1 MIRSSSRRALLA
13 VLIGVLLLSMGVLAQ
28 AQQRPLYA
36 LPDGNVRVFSSG
48 SLALANDG
56 RTLLAVNMLNGTVS
70 VVDIPQRQVRAEI
83 AVGADPRAVAL
94 TPDSSRALVVS
105 RGDGTLAVLDWQA
118 GSVERAIELGAQPYA
133 VVARDANT
141 AYVSLQ
147 STNEVLRVDLATG
160 AIGNRI
166 PVPAMPAGLALWGDF
181 LYVTHFWSGEL
192 SLIYLPQQQVVRT
205 VATGADSSLA
215 QSLTINPRTGVAY
228 LPHSRS
234 ADWNPAR
241 TFDNS
246 VLPLVSVVDLAGMD
260 APRRA
265 RLALNVI
272 DRPLNM
278 PFDAALDLVRNWLF
292 VVSAGSDALTVID
305 LATGTAR
312 AHIPV
317 GANPRGVLLNLDS
330 SLAIVH
336 NAIDG
341 TLTFIETR
349 TLNVIETLPISDLTV
364 PIDLFLGAQLFHSAA
379 DPRMSRDHAL
389 SCASCHFDGQSDG
402 RVWQNIPGG
411 GTRSTPAL
419 RGLADGAPYSWGHEW
434 DDLTFVEH
442 KIREWQA
449 GRGLVSGALS
459 DVDAAS
465 SLDLDTLT
473 AYLLALPD

>member
-1 MIRSSSRRALLA
+1 VTRSSSRRALL
-13 VLIGVLLLSMGVLAQ
+13 VVVIGGLLLSLGALVR
-28 AQQRPLYA
+28 AQQPRPLYA
-36 LPDGNVRVFSSG
+36 LPDGNTRAFSSG
-48 SLALANDG
+48 SLALANNG
-56 RTLLAVNMLNGTVS
+56 RTLLVANMLGGTVS
-70 VVDIPQRQVRAEI
+70 IVDIPQRQIEAEI
-83 AVGADPRAVAL
+83 AVGADPRAVAF
-94 TPDSSRALVVS
+94 TPDGSRALVVS
-105 RGDGTLAVLDWQA
+105 RGAGALAVIDMQA
-118 GSVERAIELGAQPYA
+118 RSVERTIDVGAQPYA
-133 VVARDANT
+133 VVARDAST

-147 STNEVLRVDLATG
+147 STSEVLRVDLASGDIAT
-160 AIGNRI
+160 RI

-181 LYVTHFWSGEL
+181 LYVTHFWSGQL
-192 SLIYLPQQQVVRT
+192 SLIYLPQQAVVRT
-205 VATGADSSLA
+205 VATGGDSSLA
-215 QSLTINPRTGVAY
+215 QSLTINPRTGMAY

-241 TFDNS
+241 TYDS
-246 VLPLVSVVDLAGMD
+246 TVLPVVSVVDLAALD
-260 APRRA
+260 VRA
-265 RLALNVI
+265 DSRLALNVI

-278 PFDAALDLVRNWLF
+278 PFASALDLLRNWLF

-349 TLNVIETLPISDLTV
+349 TLNVLETLPISEASVSLDRLW
-364 PIDLFLGAQLFHSAA
+364 GAQLFHSAA

-402 RVWQNIPGG
+402 RTWQNIPGG
-411 GTRSTPAL
+411 TGSTPAL
-419 RGLADGAPYSWGHEW
+419 ADLDGIRGDNDYTTL
-434 DDLTFVEH
+434 VEA

-449 GRGLVSGALS
+449 GSGLPIG
-459 DVDAAS
+459 
-465 SLDLDTLT
+465 SLDLDALVG
-473 AYLLALPD
+473 YLLTLPD